1 MARTILLLLL
11 LALSNL
17 LSATITTRDLL
28 VHFDKDESVLTPAAT
43 DSLDAFLASLVIN
56 GDYAFTIH
64 GHTDSDG
71 SLEYN
76 VALSQARAETVLRY
90 LVEHGADPALITVER
105 FGELDPLVPNQNA
118 EGMAHNRR
126 VHVAF
131 TRHSYAD
138 TEELRQALMA
148 GSVQHFTIDP
158 TKDQV
163 VCGTAGIQLQLEA
176 GSLVDALGRPA
187 NGPVDLELTEAL
199 GLQAI
204 LAHRLSTRSGSRM
217 LETGGMLKVQATDA
231 NGAELRLKASAP
243 MQVALPATVQEKGME
258 VFLSDDG
265 ADWTTTGSPIAT
277 AIVTTWQEPRYP
289 QPPTMAYRWPRY
301 QEDQKGKPVKPVEP
315 VLRRVPQAPRR
326 ESYSAAKPWWAF
338 IFPARAAERANARYE
353 QAMANYAEQMARF
366 EKKRAA
372 YGVECDNYPERL
384 DRYWQRKAEWDA
396 LKQQEYDQW
405 HTDTYLPAK
414 QRYDALMAPKRARYD
429 SLVANWKQVREA
441 SMQQYVLRSDSM
453 NTADLGGLNAYVFTT
468 SNLGWINCD
477 RFRDVPEE
485 MKYAVVVDG
494 KKYADAQTYL
504 VFTNMRSM
512 MGMARNNNGE
522 FVSPPVARSEPAMLF
537 AYAVI
542 DGRAHVCM
550 QPVAPSAKPKLT
562 FEPSSFAEIGE
573 LLKSLGQ
580 WPG

>member
-17 LSATITTRDLL
+17 ISAITTTRDLL
-28 VHFDKDESVLTPAAT
+28 VHFDKDESVLTAAAT
-43 DSLDAFLASLVIN
+43 DSLDAFVASLAIN
-56 GDYAFTIH
+56 GDYAFTVH

-71 SLEYN
+71 SLDYN
-76 VALSQARAETVLRY
+76 IALSQARAEAVLKY
-90 LVEHGADPALITVER
+90 LVEHGADPQLIGIDR
-105 FGELDPLVPNQNA
+105 SGELDPLASNFSD
-118 EGMAHNRR
+118 EGMANNRR
-126 VHVAF
+126 VQVTF

-158 TKDQV
+158 TQDQV
-163 VCGTAGIQLQLEA
+163 VRGTAGIQLQLEA
-176 GSLVDALGRPA
+176 GSLIDALGRPA
-187 NGPVDLELTEAL
+187 IGPVDLELTEAL

-204 LAHRLSTRSGSRM
+204 LAHRLSTRSGSRT

-243 MQVALPATVQEKGME
+243 MQVALPATAKEEGME
-258 VFLSDDG
+258 LFLSSDG
-265 ADWTTTGSPIAT
+265 ADWAATGSPLIT
-277 AIVTTWQEPRYP
+277 TVVTTWQEPRYP
-289 QPPTMAYRWPRY
+289 QPPTMAHRWPRY

-315 VLRRVPQAPRR
+315 VLRHEPQAPRR
-326 ESYSAAKPWWAF
+326 ESYSSAKPWWSF
-338 IFPARAAERANARYE
+338 LFPVRASAQANARYE
-353 QAMANYAEQMARF
+353 QALVKYADQMARF

-372 YGVECDNYPERL
+372 FEVECDNYPERL
-384 DRYWQRKAEWDA
+384 QRYTERKVEWDA
-396 LKQQEYDQW
+396 LKQQEYDKW
-405 HTDTYLPAK
+405 YTSTYLPA
-414 QRYDALMAPKRARYD
+414 QQQYASLMAPKRARYD
-429 SLVANWKQVREA
+429 SLVANWEQVRAA

-453 NTADLGGLNAYVFTT
+453 KTADLGGLNAYLFTT
-468 SNLGWINCD
+468 SNFGWINCD
-477 RFRDVPEE
+477 RFQDVPEE

-494 KKYADAQTYL
+494 KQYADAQTYL

-512 MGMARNNNGE
+512 MGMGRNKNGE

-550 QPVAPSAKPKLT
+550 QPVAPSTKPKLA

-573 LLKSLGQ
+573 LLKSLEQ
-580 WPG
+580 QPG